1 MFDRDDLDHF
11 CEKAITGLVLATIA
25 VAAIFFGGARN
36 SEFAVV
42 AGMMAAALLVWLVR
56 FWVNPSHRF
65 LLHPAV
71 WPVLG
76 FVGYAIWRTTHAE
89 VPYVARQ
96 ELLLVLVAASAFFLA
111 LHNLH
116 SQETTAG
123 ISHVLACLGCLLG
136 AYAII
141 QALGQSQ
148 RVLWLVQPPD
158 YFKRAG
164 GTFVNPNHLAA
175 FLGLLTP
182 LSVAQFLLG
191 RGKPVVKILHG
202 YSTLMMLGG
211 IGCTMSRGGWAAVAV
226 GLGGLLAWVAFRRR
240 ELRLPIAILAA
251 LFAVGAFL
259 FFKSSDKAG
268 SRLANLNQQGNRDA
282 GIGRQWI
289 WKPALRMWNDH
300 RLLGVGPGH
309 FDVRFPGYR
318 SPEVQRNPGWVHN
331 EYLNLLTDYGAAG
344 TALAALAIGGFAW
357 GVVRS
362 VKYVER
368 GTSDLGTRG
377 SNRTAF
383 FVGAIAGL
391 GTLGIH
397 CLVDFNLHLP
407 AIALTGAVIT
417 GLLASNI
424 RFATERFWL
433 RPGLPG
439 RLIMTGL
446 IGSAL
451 FWTGPLA
458 SKLGRE
464 GLWLNQAANQ
474 PNISP
479 ELLTALTR
487 AAELAPDNPRTA
499 FELGENFRRL
509 SFGGDSD
516 WRKQA
521 ATAIQWLEK
530 ALALN
535 PYDAHAHLRL
545 AQTLNWTGDKDRAT
559 KAFDQALRLGPN
571 DVAVANAVAWFLL
584 NNGRAAEAK
593 PLLEASLKWNWW
605 DNWAAKDY
613 LAKANSQLGNA
624 GSPGAAN

>member
-1 MFDRDDLDHF
+1 MFDRENLDNL
-11 CEKAITGLVLATIA
+11 CEKAITGLVLAAIA
-25 VAAIFFGGARN
+25 LAAIFFGGARN
-36 SEFAVV
+36 SEFALV
-42 AGMMAAALLVWLVR
+42 AGVIGAALLTWLVR

-76 FVGYAIWRTTHAE
+76 FVGYAAWRTANAE

-96 ELLLVLVAASAFFLA
+96 ELLLIVMAASAFLLA

-116 SQETTAG
+116 GQDTTQG
-123 ISHVLACLGCLLG
+123 VSHVLAGLGCLIAG
-136 AYAII
+136 YAIF

-175 FLGLLTP
+175 FLGLIVP
-182 LSVAQFLLG
+182 QSVAQFLVG

-202 YSTLMMLGG
+202 YAALMMLGG
-211 IGCTMSRGGWAAVAV
+211 IACTMSRGGWVSVAA
-226 GLGGLLAWVAFRRR
+226 GLGGLVVWIGYRRR
-240 ELRLPIAILAA
+240 ELRLPIAVLAA
-251 LFAVGAFL
+251 LFLGGAIFFL
-259 FFKSSDKAG
+259 RSSDKAG
-268 SRLANLNQQGNRDA
+268 SRLANVTKQGNQDA
-282 GIGRQWI
+282 GVGRSWI

-331 EYLNLLTDYGAAG
+331 EYLNLLTDYGLAG
-344 TALAALAIGGFAW
+344 AGLATLAIGAFAW
-357 GVVRS
+357 GTVRS

-368 GTSDLGTRG
+368 GSSDLGSRG

-383 FVGAIAGL
+383 FVGAVAGL
-391 GTLGIH
+391 GTLGLH

-407 AIALTGAVIT
+407 AIALAGAVIT

-433 RPGLPG
+433 SPRLIG
-439 RLIMTGL
+439 RLAITAAI
-446 IGSAL
+446 IGAAVWS
-451 FWTGPLA
+451 GPLA
-458 SKLGRE
+458 LQLVRE
-464 GLWLNQAANQ
+464 GRLLNRAAAL
-474 PNISP
+474 PGITP
-479 ELLTALTR
+479 DLLTMLE
-487 AAELAPDNPRTA
+487 AASKVAPDNARTA
-499 FELGENFRRL
+499 FELGENYRRL
-509 SFGGDSD
+509 SFGGDDD
-516 WRKQA
+516 WRKNA
-521 ATAIQWLEK
+521 AEAIRWLER
-530 ALALN
+530 AISLN
-535 PYDAHAHLRL
+535 PYDSHARLRL
-545 AQTLNWTGDKDRAT
+545 AQTLNWTGERERAT
-559 KAFDQALRLGPN
+559 QEFDQALRLGPN

-605 DNWAAKDY
+605 DNWAARDY
-613 LAKANSQLGNA
+613 LQKVEQAAKVN
-624 GSPGAAN
+624 